1 MFNKSLNKM
10 KKSTALLLLF
20 LAIITLT
27 AYSQLNSSS
36 KTVSPSENIKY
47 FYCELVQ
54 QDRYFQDKF
63 NTNTF
68 LNFGTK
74 SSYQKQYEESSYIK
88 LQKDGMDALNYMC
101 ENDWELVTKN
111 VREFSSSGIETCYLL
126 RKKVL

>member
-1 MFNKSLNKM
+1 M
-10 KKSTALLLLF
+10 KKNTALLLLF

-27 AYSQLNSSS
+27 AYSQLSSSS
-36 KTVSPSENIKY
+36 KTVSPSENINY

-63 NTNTF
+63 NTTTF

-74 SSYQKQYEESSYIK
+74 STYQNQQAESSYIR

-101 ENDWELVTKN
+101 ENDWELLTKN

-126 RKKVL
+126 RKKVR

>member
-1 MFNKSLNKM
+1 M
-10 KKSTALLLLF
+10 KKSTVLLLLF

-27 AYSQLNSSS
+27 AYSQLNSS
-36 KTVSPSENIKY
+36 KPVSPSENIKY

-63 NTNTF
+63 HTTTF

-74 SSYQKQYEESSYIK
+74 STYQKQYEESSYIK

-111 VREFSSSGIETCYLL
+111 LREFSSSGIETCYLL
-126 RKKVL
+126 RKKVP